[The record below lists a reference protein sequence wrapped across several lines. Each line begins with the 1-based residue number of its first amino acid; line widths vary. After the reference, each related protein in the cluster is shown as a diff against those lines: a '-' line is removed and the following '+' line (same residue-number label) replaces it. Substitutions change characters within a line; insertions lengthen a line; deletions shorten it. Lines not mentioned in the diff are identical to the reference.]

1 VGENLDFPL
10 YELEKISEID
20 DDEVDL
26 EKAMKEY
33 GLGINKNVLIAQKF
47 KKNGNFEEKYA
58 VHPIWVEEHFY

>member
-1 VGENLDFPL
+1 L
-10 YELEKISEID
+10 YELEKISETD

-47 KKNGNFEEKYA
+47 KKNGNFEEKKA
-58 VHPIWVEEHFY
+58 VYPIWVEEHFY